1 MNQHKQLPTVI
12 LSHKVKVRN
21 QNLPLLLGIIA
32 PINIIHSNFRPS
44 RHRKQNATQRP
55 HILPLQLLQSLSRLK
70 LQNIHNPHTINP
82 QSYPRQTKRSRIR
95 LDGTTTPPLLRT
107 QNMIQ
112 LQCPHGKIT
121 PMHSSNGRYQL
132 SQTTP
137 NKRFGEWYPILTT
150 GSVEKSFFQRDCSRV
165 IIVNEEYSSL
175 TDEAFVPSDYA
186 WVVEAAG
193 GGGGGFVSSG
203 GVG

>member
-1 MNQHKQLPTVI
+1 
-12 LSHKVKVRN
+12 
-21 QNLPLLLGIIA
+21 
-32 PINIIHSNFRPS
+32 
-44 RHRKQNATQRP
+44 
-55 HILPLQLLQSLSRLK
+55 
-70 LQNIHNPHTINP
+70 
-82 QSYPRQTKRSRIR
+82 
-95 LDGTTTPPLLRT
+95 
-107 QNMIQ
+107 MIQ

-137 NKRFGEWYPILTT
+137 YKRFGEWYPILTT
-150 GSVEKSFFQRDCSRV
+150 GGVEKSFFQRDCSRV

-193 GGGGGFVSSG
+193 GGGGGGFVSSG